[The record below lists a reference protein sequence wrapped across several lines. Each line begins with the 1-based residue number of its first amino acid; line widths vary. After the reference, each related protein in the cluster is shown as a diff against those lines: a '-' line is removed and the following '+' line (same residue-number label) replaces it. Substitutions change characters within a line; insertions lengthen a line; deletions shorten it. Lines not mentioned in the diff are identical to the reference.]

1 MPSTRPWVISGHSQD
16 YCSLLVPNLIL
27 PLLVPHPRPPAP
39 YRMAICWFFLFPFFF
54 FDSLG
59 RFRDALGLLDS
70 VLLLRFFLP
79 FLPLAPI
86 AWGEA
91 PSIASTSHEPA
102 HRPQLIGA
110 RVTPW
115 PKESQSHSPWEI
127 RNWDGEPDS
136 WMLSWVAD
144 VNVGTVGWKASNSM
158 GTKGRQSVW
167 SKEDTQEEAS
177 SREHV
182 FSSRK
187 TSQERSQV
195 LERSSLR
202 S

>member
-16 YCSLLVPNLIL
+16 YGSLMFPTWFSHFWSLTPDPQLHIGWL
-27 PLLVPHPRPPAP
+27 FAGFF
-39 YRMAICWFFLFPFFF
+39 FFLFF

-86 AWGEA
+86 AWGKA

-136 WMLSWVAD
+136 WMLFWVAD
-144 VNVGTVGWKASNSM
+144 VNAGAVGWKASNSM
-158 GTKGRQSVW
+158 GMKGRQSVW
-167 SKEDTQEEAS
+167 GEEDTQEEAS
-177 SREHV
+177 SREYV

-187 TSQERSQV
+187 TSQERSRV